1 MSTPTESPS
10 PSSPDETT
18 PDTTGPGH
26 TPIATK
32 PTSDD
37 PVAPADVSADDDL
50 SADERALL
58 VDNLRFVLDGRWRS
72 VRDTVRENSNRA
84 DLLPDPSLTL
94 DEARERILGIMRE
107 LASQGFA
114 AAGFAADHGGTGDI
128 GASITAIEMLG
139 YADLSLM
146 VKAGVQWGLFGGAV
160 ENLGTER
167 HHQKYVPG
175 IIDLDILGCFAM
187 TETGHGSNVQ
197 ALETTATY
205 DRDTREFVIHS
216 PTPSSRKDYIGGAA
230 KHARYAAVFA
240 QLITG
245 GPDEEPTGRGVH
257 CFVVPI
263 RDEDGT
269 DLPGITTSDCGYKGG
284 LAGVD
289 NGRIMFDQVRVPA
302 ENLLNRYADV
312 AEDGTYS
319 SPIENENRRF
329 FTMLGTLIRGRVSV
343 AATAGAAGRKALT
356 LATRYGL
363 IRKQF
368 EAPEGTDEITVMDYL
383 GHQRKLLP
391 LIAKSYAIAF
401 AQNEITA
408 ELHEVQSGA
417 ADDSDA
423 GRQRQLEGQAAG
435 LKAYATWH
443 ASHAINVSREA
454 CGGAGYLDE
463 NQLSIIRGDI
473 DVFTTFEGDN
483 TVMTQLIA
491 KELLSAYSE
500 DVQGLSAGGWVKFIA
515 GMARDMVAEKTAVR
529 QVVQTLLDSSDE
541 DTEKS
546 ALTNR
551 GTQIRLFRNR
561 EDHLVRTCA
570 QRLRRALD
578 DDNDAFDVFNNAQ
591 DHLLKVG
598 HAHIERVVLEAFI
611 EAIENCDSRSAAEL
625 LGKVCDLFVY
635 SALEADLSWFMM
647 HRHISVERAKAVRR
661 GVNELCQELRP
672 HARTLVDAFGVPEEL
687 LRAPMLVNG

>member
-1 MSTPTESPS
+1 MPTE
-10 PSSPDETT
+10 TAT
-18 PDTTGPGH
+18 PD
-26 TPIATK
+26 
-32 PTSDD
+32 D
-37 PVAPADVSADDDL
+37 ADVPNDVATVSPDDDL

-58 VDNLRFVLDGRWRS
+58 VENLRYALDGRWRS
-72 VRDTVRENSNRA
+72 TRDMVRERSDRA
-84 DLLPDPSLTL
+84 DLLPDPSRTL
-94 DEARERILGIMRE
+94 DEARTRMLEE
-107 LASQGFA
+107 LKELSGQGFA
-114 AAGFAADHGGTGDI
+114 SAGFASDHGGTGDV

-160 ENLGTER
+160 ENLGTAR
-167 HHQKYVPG
+167 HHERYVKG
-175 IIDLDILGCFAM
+175 IIDLDVLGCFAM

-197 ALETTATY
+197 ALDTTATY

-216 PTPSSRKDYIGGAA
+216 TKAAARKDYIGGAA
-230 KHARYAAVFA
+230 LHARYAAVFA
-240 QLITG
+240 QLITA
-245 GPDEEPTGRGVH
+245 GPGEEPESKGVH
-257 CFVVPI
+257 CFVVEI
-263 RDEDGT
+263 RDEDGN
-269 DLPGITTSDCGYKGG
+269 DRPGITTSDCGYKGG

-289 NGRIMFDQVRVPA
+289 NGRIVFDNVRIPA

-312 AEDGTYS
+312 EADGTYT
-319 SPIENENRRF
+319 SPIENPNRRF

-356 LATRYGL
+356 MATRYGL

-368 EAPEGTDEITVMDYL
+368 EAPEETDEIIVMDYL

-401 AQNEITA
+401 AQNEIVA
-408 ELHEVQSGA
+408 ELHEVQSNSP
-417 ADDSDA
+417 DDSDA
-423 GRQRQLEGQAAG
+423 GRQRQLESDAAG

-443 ASHAINVSREA
+443 ASNAVNVSREA

-483 TVMTQLIA
+483 TVMTQLVA
-491 KELLSAYSE
+491 KELLSSYSD
-500 DVQGLSAGGWVKFIA
+500 DVQGLSAGGWVRFVV
-515 GMARDMVAEKTAVR
+515 GMARDVVVEKTAVR
-529 QVVQTLLDSSDE
+529 QVVQTLLESSDE

-546 ALTNR
+546 NLTNR

-561 EDHLVRTCA
+561 EDHLIRTCA

-578 DDNDAFDVFNNAQ
+578 DDNDAFEVFNNAQ

-598 HAHIERVVLEAFI
+598 QAHTERVVLEAFI
-611 EAIENCDSRSAAEL
+611 EAINDCDSRSAAEL

-635 SALEADLSWFMM
+635 SALEEDMGWFLM
-647 HRHISVERAKAVRR
+647 HRHISVERAKAIRR
-661 GVNELCQELRP
+661 GVNTLCQELRP
-672 HARTLVDAFGVPEEL
+672 HARTLVDAFGIPESL
-687 LRAPMLVNG
+687 LAAPMLEHG

>member
-1 MSTPTESPS
+1 MATPTTQ
-10 PSSPDETT
+10 SSAGSDAVT
-18 PDTTGPGH
+18 
-26 TPIATK
+26 
-32 PTSDD
+32 DD
-37 PVAPADVSADDDL
+37 PEAVVPPTDDL
-50 SADERALL
+50 SDDERALL
-58 VDNLRFVLDGRWRS
+58 VDNLRFVLDGRWRAI
-72 VRDTVRENSNRA
+72 RDNVREQSNRA

-94 DEARERILGIMRE
+94 DEARARILEVMRE
-107 LASQGFA
+107 LSSNGFA
-114 AAGFAADHGGTGDI
+114 SAGFATDHGGTGDV

-167 HHQKYVPG
+167 HHKRYVSD
-175 IIDLDILGCFAM
+175 IIDLDLLGCFAM

-205 DRDTREFVIHS
+205 DAETQEFVVNS
-216 PTPSSRKDYIGGAA
+216 PTPSARKDYIGGAA
-230 KHARYAAVFA
+230 QHARVAAVFA
-240 QLITG
+240 QLVTTG
-245 GPDEEPTGRGVH
+245 PGEDAQSYGVH

-263 RDEDGT
+263 RDDDGN
-269 DLPGITTSDCGYKGG
+269 DLPGVTTSDCGYKGG

-289 NGRIMFDQVRVPA
+289 NGRIMFDNVRIPA

-319 SPIENENRRF
+319 SPIENSNRRF

-368 EAPEGTDEITVMDYL
+368 EAPDADDEILVMDYL

-391 LIAKSYAIAF
+391 LIAKSYAIAC

-408 ELHEVQSGA
+408 ELHEVQSPSGDADA
-417 ADDSDA
+417 A
-423 GRQRQLEGQAAG
+423 RQRQLESDAAG
-435 LKAYATWH
+435 LKAYSTWH
-443 ASHAINVSREA
+443 ASHAINISREA

-463 NQLSIIRGDI
+463 NQVSIMRGDI

-483 TVMTQLIA
+483 TVLTQLVA
-491 KELLSAYSE
+491 KELLSAYAD
-500 DVQGLSAGGWVKFIA
+500 DVQGLSTTGWVRFIA
-515 GMARDMVAEKTAVR
+515 GMARDVVVEKTAVR
-529 QVVQTLLDSSDE
+529 QVVQTLLEGSDE

-546 ALTNR
+546 NLTNR

-570 QRLRRALD
+570 QRLRKALD
-578 DDNDAFDVFNNAQ
+578 DENDAFEVFNNAQ

-598 HAHIERVVLEAFI
+598 QARTERMVLESFI
-611 EAIENCDSRSAAEL
+611 QVINDCDSRAAAQV

-635 SALEADLSWFMM
+635 SALEADLSWFLM
-647 HRHISVERAKAVRR
+647 HRHVSVERAKAIRR
-661 GVNELCQELRP
+661 GVNELCLELRP
-672 HARTLVDAFGVPEEL
+672 HARTLVDAFGIPEEL
-687 LRAPMLVNG
+687 LTAPMLEHG

>member
-1 MSTPTESPS
+1 MSTPTQSPAS
-10 PSSPDETT
+10 DAART
-18 PDTTGPGH
+18 PDVPV
-26 TPIATK
+26 TP
-32 PTSDD
+32 P
-37 PVAPADVSADDDL
+37 DVSADDEL

-58 VDNLRFVLDGRWRS
+58 VENLRYTLDGRWRA
-72 VRDTVRENSNRA
+72 VRDTVREQSNRSE
-84 DLLPDPSLTL
+84 LLPDPSRTL
-94 DEARERILGIMRE
+94 DEARSHTLGVVRE
-107 LASQGFA
+107 LSQHGFA
-114 AAGFAADHGGTGDI
+114 SAGFASDHGGTGDV
-128 GASITAIEMLG
+128 GASITSIEMLG

-160 ENLGTER
+160 ENLGTAR
-167 HHQKYVPG
+167 HHERYVKG
-175 IIDLDILGCFAM
+175 IIDLDVLGCFAM

-216 PTPSSRKDYIGGAA
+216 TTPGARKDYIGGAA
-230 KHARYAAVFA
+230 EHARYAAVFA
-240 QLITG
+240 QLITA
-245 GPDEEPTGRGVH
+245 GPGAEPESQGVH

-263 RDEDGT
+263 RDEDGN

-289 NGRIMFDQVRVPA
+289 NGRIVFDNVRIPA

-312 AEDGTYS
+312 EPDGTYT
-319 SPIENENRRF
+319 SPIENPNRRF

-363 IRKQF
+363 MRKQF
-368 EAPEGTDEITVMDYL
+368 EAPDETDEIIVMDYL

-391 LIAKSYAIAF
+391 LIAKSYAIAC

-408 ELHEVQSGA
+408 ELHEVQSSSP
-417 ADDSDA
+417 DDSDA
-423 GRQRQLEGQAAG
+423 GRQRQLESDAAG

-443 ASHAINVSREA
+443 ASHAVNVSREA

-483 TVMTQLIA
+483 TVMTQLVA
-491 KELLSAYSE
+491 KELLSSYAD
-500 DVQGLSAGGWVKFIA
+500 DVQGLSAGGWVRFVVE
-515 GMARDMVAEKTAVR
+515 MARDVVAEKTAVR
-529 QVVQTLLDSSDE
+529 QVVQTLLESSDE

-546 ALTNR
+546 NLTNR

-561 EDHLVRTCA
+561 EDHLIRTCA

-578 DDNDAFDVFNNAQ
+578 DDNDAFEVFNNAQ

-598 HAHIERVVLEAFI
+598 RAHTERVVLEAFI
-611 EAIENCDSRSAAEL
+611 EAINDCDSRSAAEL

-635 SALEADLSWFMM
+635 SALEDDLGWFLM
-647 HRHISVERAKAVRR
+647 HRHISVERAKAIRR
-661 GVNELCQELRP
+661 GVNTLCQELRP
-672 HARTLVDAFGVPEEL
+672 HARTLVDAFGIPENL
-687 LRAPMLVNG
+687 LAAPMLEHG

>member
-1 MSTPTESPS
+1 MSTPTESPAS
-10 PSSPDETT
+10 ASASDAAQT
-18 PDTTGPGH
+18 PDVPV
-26 TPIATK
+26 TP
-32 PTSDD
+32 P
-37 PVAPADVSADDDL
+37 DVSADDEL

-58 VDNLRFVLDGRWRS
+58 VENLRYTLDGRWRS
-72 VRDTVRENSNRA
+72 VRDTVREQSNRSE
-84 DLLPDPSLTL
+84 LLPDPSRTL
-94 DEARERILGIMRE
+94 DEARSHTLKVMRE
-107 LASQGFA
+107 LSQHGFA
-114 AAGFAADHGGTGDI
+114 SAGFASDHGGTGDV
-128 GASITAIEMLG
+128 GASITSIEMLG

-160 ENLGTER
+160 ENLGTAR
-167 HHQKYVPG
+167 HHERYVKG
-175 IIDLDILGCFAM
+175 IIDLDVLGCFAM

-205 DRDTREFVIHS
+205 DRDTHEFVVHS
-216 PTPSSRKDYIGGAA
+216 TTRGARKDYIGGAA
-230 KHARYAAVFA
+230 EHARYAAVFA
-240 QLITG
+240 QLITA
-245 GPDEEPTGRGVH
+245 GPGAEPESQGVH

-263 RDEDGT
+263 RDEDGN

-289 NGRIMFDQVRVPA
+289 NGRIVFDNVRIPA

-312 AEDGTYS
+312 EPDGTYT
-319 SPIENENRRF
+319 SPIENPNRRF

-363 IRKQF
+363 MRKQF
-368 EAPEGTDEITVMDYL
+368 EAPDETDEIIVMDYL

-391 LIAKSYAIAF
+391 LIAKSYAIAC

-408 ELHEVQSGA
+408 ELHEVQSSSP
-417 ADDSDA
+417 DDSDA
-423 GRQRQLEGQAAG
+423 GRQRQLESDAAG

-443 ASHAINVSREA
+443 ASHAVNVSREA

-483 TVMTQLIA
+483 TVMTQLVA
-491 KELLSAYSE
+491 KELLSSYAD
-500 DVQGLSAGGWVKFIA
+500 DVQGLSAGGWVRFVVE
-515 GMARDMVAEKTAVR
+515 MARDVVAEKTAVR
-529 QVVQTLLDSSDE
+529 QVVQTLLESSDE

-546 ALTNR
+546 NLTNR

-561 EDHLVRTCA
+561 EDHLIRTCA

-578 DDNDAFDVFNNAQ
+578 DDNDAFEVFNNAQ

-598 HAHIERVVLEAFI
+598 RAHTERVVLEAFI
-611 EAIENCDSRSAAEL
+611 EAINDCDSRSAAEL

-635 SALEADLSWFMM
+635 SALEDDLGWFLM
-647 HRHISVERAKAVRR
+647 HRHISVERAKAIRR
-661 GVNELCQELRP
+661 GVNTLCQELRP
-672 HARTLVDAFGVPEEL
+672 HARTLVDAFGIPENL
-687 LRAPMLVNG
+687 LAAPMLEHG

>member
-1 MSTPTESPS
+1 MTPP
-10 PSSPDETT
+10 
-18 PDTTGPGH
+18 
-26 TPIATK
+26 
-32 PTSDD
+32 
-37 PVAPADVSADDDL
+37 DVSADDEL

-58 VDNLRFVLDGRWRS
+58 VENLRYTLDGRWRA
-72 VRDTVRENSNRA
+72 VRDTVREQSNRSE
-84 DLLPDPSLTL
+84 LLPDPSRTL
-94 DEARERILGIMRE
+94 DEARSHTLGVMRE
-107 LASQGFA
+107 LSQHGFA
-114 AAGFAADHGGTGDI
+114 SAGFASDHGGTGDV
-128 GASITAIEMLG
+128 GASITSIEMLG

-160 ENLGTER
+160 ENLGTAR
-167 HHQKYVPG
+167 HHERYVKG
-175 IIDLDILGCFAM
+175 IIDLDVLGCFAM

-216 PTPSSRKDYIGGAA
+216 TTPGARKDYIGGAA
-230 KHARYAAVFA
+230 EHARYAAVFA
-240 QLITG
+240 QLITA
-245 GPDEEPTGRGVH
+245 GPGAEPESQGVH

-263 RDEDGT
+263 RDEDGN

-289 NGRIMFDQVRVPA
+289 NGRIVFDNVRIPA

-312 AEDGTYS
+312 EPDGTYT
-319 SPIENENRRF
+319 SPIENPNRRF

-363 IRKQF
+363 MRKQF
-368 EAPEGTDEITVMDYL
+368 EAPDETDEIIVMDYL

-391 LIAKSYAIAF
+391 LIAKSYAIAC

-408 ELHEVQSGA
+408 ELHEVQSSSP
-417 ADDSDA
+417 DDSDA
-423 GRQRQLEGQAAG
+423 GRQRQLESDAAG

-443 ASHAINVSREA
+443 ASHAVNVSREA

-483 TVMTQLIA
+483 TVMTQLVA
-491 KELLSAYSE
+491 KELLSSYAD
-500 DVQGLSAGGWVKFIA
+500 DVQGLSAGGWVRFVVE
-515 GMARDMVAEKTAVR
+515 MARDVVAEKTAVR
-529 QVVQTLLDSSDE
+529 QVVQTLLESSDE

-546 ALTNR
+546 NLTNR

-561 EDHLVRTCA
+561 EDHLIRTCA

-578 DDNDAFDVFNNAQ
+578 DDNDAFEVFNNAQ

-598 HAHIERVVLEAFI
+598 RAHTERVVLEAFI
-611 EAIENCDSRSAAEL
+611 EAINDCDSRSAAEL

-635 SALEADLSWFMM
+635 SALEDDLGWFLM
-647 HRHISVERAKAVRR
+647 HRHISVERAKAIRR
-661 GVNELCQELRP
+661 GVNTLCQELRP
-672 HARTLVDAFGVPEEL
+672 HARTLVDAFGIPENL
-687 LRAPMLVNG
+687 LAAPMLEHG